1 MRIGCPTC
9 AATAHLRM
17 QSKGWLLLSSES
29 APKPLVKRPAQFVV
43 VLALALVLERA
54 LERSS
59 LARTLAENGG
69 QLEGAAAKKTANR
82 SGGAHISATYTT
94 RPAGLFH

>member
-1 MRIGCPTC
+1 
-9 AATAHLRM
+9 M

-69 QLEGAAAKKTANR
+69 QLEGGGGKEDSEPKRRCAHLRYLHNA
-82 SGGAHISATYTT
+82 SGRTISLTVA
-94 RPAGLFH
+94 RFF